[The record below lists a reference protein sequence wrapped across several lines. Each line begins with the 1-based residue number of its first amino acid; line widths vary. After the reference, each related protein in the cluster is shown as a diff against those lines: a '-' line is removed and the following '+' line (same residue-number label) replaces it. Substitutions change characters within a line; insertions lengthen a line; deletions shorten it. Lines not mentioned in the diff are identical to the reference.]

1 MCSFKKF
8 HLCHQKLQYNQ
19 IRAQTD
25 FPKEKKY
32 ELCATE
38 TPSQQWE
45 EEFQQ
50 LIQKIK
56 TNNIS
61 NKTQAQVFTIPVI
74 IHVIHGGEAVGTYP
88 NLAQGQ
94 LNSQIQVL
102 NNDFGGIGFN
112 SGNYPANAFV
122 NYASNQVLPQTNL
135 DILGRVMIANCN
147 VQFCLAT
154 LDTLGN
160 LYIADKGNHLIRK
173 LVLATNTVSTVAVS
187 GAGTF
192 AN

>member
-1 MCSFKKF
+1 MSSKITVQSTFF
-8 HLCHQKLQYNQ
+8 ILFLFLNQ
-19 IRAQTD
+19 LKAQID

-32 ELCATE
+32 EPCATE

-50 LIQKIK
+50 LIQKVK

-135 DILGRVMIANCN
+135 DILGRVMIANAKCDMDMCIGRMDSVN
-147 VQFCLAT
+147 EVQWLMQ
-154 LDTLGN
+154 
-160 LYIADKGNHLIRK
+160 YRDKLRDINC
-173 LVLATNTVSTVAVS
+173 
-187 GAGTF
+187 
-192 AN
+192 